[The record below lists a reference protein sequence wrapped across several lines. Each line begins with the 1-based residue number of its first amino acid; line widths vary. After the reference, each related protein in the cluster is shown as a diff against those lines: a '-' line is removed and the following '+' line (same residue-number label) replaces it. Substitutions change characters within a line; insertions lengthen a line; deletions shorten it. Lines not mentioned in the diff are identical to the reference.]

1 MRPFL
6 GFRCCLVFY
15 LSICVTGTF
24 AAGTFATCAFATC
37 AFAAGTFTAC
47 TFTAGCWLDILYELK
62 AFERDILSVFE
73 VDSYCVT
80 CDIQLAYG
88 LGKCKMSGSV

>member
-24 AAGTFATCAFATC
+24 AAGTF
-37 AFAAGTFTAC
+37 TAC
-47 TFTAGCWLDILYELK
+47 TFTAGCWLDILYEFK

-73 VDSYCVT
+73 VNSYCVT